1 MFAAVGGADYGER
14 PVQQAAAAAATRVV
28 IVAVAHARRR
38 PGYWGEVPGLGPQ
51 RRTRGS
57 GSVQSILSSPGG
69 DNVRPHGNIAYV
81 LDSGNHRVQVWS
93 LSGGLGG
100 GGNSGGTDPTETAE
114 CKKGGWEAFGF
125 KNQGQCVRFVQTGKD
140 SR

>member
-1 MFAAVGGADYGER
+1 
-14 PVQQAAAAAATRVV
+14 
-28 IVAVAHARRR
+28 
-38 PGYWGEVPGLGPQ
+38 
-51 RRTRGS
+51 
-57 GSVQSILSSPGG
+57 
-69 DNVRPHGNIAYV
+69 
-81 LDSGNHRVQVWS
+81 VWS

-100 GGNSGGTDPTETAE
+100 GGNGGGTDPTETAE